1 MGLFDKIKGILFDEE
16 VVEVPVNSDEL
27 PEREPKSVKK
37 EELRGFKDYHSE
49 DVVEED
55 TIKEVVIPKEEE
67 VVKEEKVL
75 PERTFNMPIDFEME
89 EELPLR
95 SRVTSDEDTLEYR
108 LEPRVERE
116 VPKVIDTPRR
126 NEEVKDYKKII
137 SEKEETTFKK
147 PFRVT
152 PIISPVYGIL
162 DKNYTPDEVVER
174 RESINRIN
182 NNVTR
187 PRTFGPVSYN
197 DQPLPKAKTV
207 ESKSLKEELVE
218 LNSTISDLI
227 EDTIEEK
234 VSSPSVEITRTEVIV
249 SEPNRVIE
257 SVTEETVY
265 NPVVEEEVV
274 IPPEEDIVI
283 QTPNY
288 DDFETSGI
296 ENEYIGNNNIE
307 DAFES
312 TSEFNTINETD
323 KFDSVEEEESPI
335 SIEQIINNPDSLDNE
350 EDHLDDTIETDLFNL
365 IDSMYKHDDE
375 DEDAL
380 DSEE

>member
-16 VVEVPVNSDEL
+16 EVEIPVNSDEL
-27 PEREPKSVKK
+27 PEREPKTIKK
-37 EELRGFKDYHSE
+37 EEVRGFKDYHSE
-49 DVVEED
+49 EVVEED
-55 TIKEVVIPKEEE
+55 TIKEVVIPKEE
-67 VVKEEKVL
+67 VKEEKVL

-95 SRVTSDEDTLEYR
+95 SRVSNNEDTLEYR
-108 LEPRVERE
+108 IENRVERE
-116 VPKVIDTPRR
+116 IPKVIETPRR

-137 SEKEETTFKK
+137 NEKEETTFKK

-174 RESINRIN
+174 RESINRVN

-197 DQPLPKAKTV
+197 DQPLPKAKVV
-207 ESKSLKEELVE
+207 ENKSLKEELVE

-227 EDTIEEK
+227 EDANLDNT
-234 VSSPSVEITRTEVIV
+234 SAPSVEITRTEVVV
-249 SEPNRVIE
+249 SEPNRVTSTI
-257 SVTEETVY
+257 TEEKVY
-265 NPVVEEEVV
+265 TNASLEETTM
-274 IPPEEDIVI
+274 IPEEEDIVI

-288 DDFETSGI
+288 DEIETSGI

-323 KFDSVEEEESPI
+323 KFDSDEDDSPI

-375 DEDAL
+375 DEDSL

>member
-16 VVEVPVNSDEL
+16 VVDVPINSDEL
-27 PEREPKSVKK
+27 PEREPKKVTT
-37 EELRGFKDYHSE
+37 EEVRGFRDYHSE
-49 DVVEED
+49 ENTEED
-55 TIKEVVIPKEEE
+55 TIKEVVIPKEE
-67 VVKEEKVL
+67 VKVEEEDK

-108 LEPRVERE
+108 IDRPERE
-116 VPKVIDTPRR
+116 VVKVIETPRR

-197 DQPLPKAKTV
+197 DQPLPKARV
-207 ESKSLKEELVE
+207 SEVNNLKEELVE
-218 LNSTISDLI
+218 LNTTISELI
-227 EDTIEEK
+227 EDSVNE
-234 VSSPSVEITRTEVIV
+234 SPSHPSVEITRTEVIV

-257 SVTEETVY
+257 QVTEETVY
-265 NPVVEEEVV
+265 NPVIEEEVV
-274 IPPEEDIVI
+274 QIPEEEDIVI

-288 DDFETSGI
+288 DELETSGI

-312 TSEFNTINETD
+312 TSEFNRINETD
-323 KFDSVEEEESPI
+323 LQEEKAEPPI
-335 SIEQIINNPDSLDNE
+335 SIEEIINNPDSLDNE

-365 IDSMYKHDDE
+365 IDSMYRHDEDDDE
-375 DEDAL
+375 AL

>member
-16 VVEVPVNSDEL
+16 EVDVPINSDEL
-27 PEREPKSVKK
+27 PEREPKKVEKQ
-37 EELRGFKDYHSE
+37 EVRGFKDYHSE
-49 DVVEED
+49 EEVETEED

-67 VVKEEKVL
+67 EVEEVQPK
-75 PERTFNMPIDFEME
+75 RTFNMPIDFEME
-89 EELPLR
+89 EEVPLR
-95 SRVTSDEDTLEYR
+95 SRVKEEDTLEYKIGV
-108 LEPRVERE
+108 EPKRDV
-116 VPKVIDTPRR
+116 VKVIDTPRR
-126 NEEVKDYKKII
+126 NDEVKDYKKII

-197 DQPLPKAKTV
+197 DQPLPKAKVV
-207 ESKSLKEELVE
+207 EPQSLKEELVE
-218 LNSTISDLI
+218 LNTTISELI
-227 EDTIEEK
+227 EEAVKEE
-234 VSSPSVEITRTEVIV
+234 VQTPSVEITRTEVIV

-265 NPVVEEEVV
+265 NPVVEEVM
-274 IPPEEDIVI
+274 IPEEEDIVI

-288 DDFETSGI
+288 DDIETSGI
-296 ENEYIGNNNIE
+296 ENEYIGNNSIE

-312 TSEFNTINETD
+312 TSEFNRINETD
-323 KFDSVEEEESPI
+323 LQEEKKEPPI
-335 SIEQIINNPDSLDNE
+335 SIEEIINNPDSLDTD

-365 IDSMYKHDDE
+365 IDSMYKHDE
-375 DEDAL
+375 EEDAL